1 MWRIMADESPV
12 TAPAGD
18 QPERATE
25 PTVSEKKS
33 EDVTIVDAYRQACLP
48 T

>member
-1 MWRIMADESPV
+1 MWRRKRVAKAIMADESPV

-33 EDVTIVDAYRQACLP
+33 EDVTKLG
-48 T
+48 